1 MIFLLWVLHTWPLI
15 STWSLIFFT
24 FKPLPPKNTFHC
36 LYNNCCWRI
45 PCVFDLID
53 DGKFSSGYFLLKGDS
68 RPNDLVTQWCF
79 VFCIVH
85 IIIKLCWVRS
95 VLQRYTRNT
104 LFSKYATETNTCV
117 KELNWKIQKTLTVKV
132 MKRYPRLFIMID
144 LAFKLHKNVN

>member
-1 MIFLLWVLHTWPLI
+1 MI

-24 FKPLPPKNTFHC
+24 FKHLPPKNTFHC
-36 LYNNCCWRI
+36 LCNNCCWRI
-45 PCVFDLID
+45 PCVFGLID

-68 RPNDLVTQWCF
+68 RPNDLVPQWGF

-104 LFSKYATETNTCV
+104 LFIKVCNGNKHLRERVKLEDTKDTHCKGNEKVSKIIHYD
-117 KELNWKIQKTLTVKV
+117 WFSI
-132 MKRYPRLFIMID
+132 
-144 LAFKLHKNVN
+144 